1 MSNGSAEMTRPT
13 RGNESRATAGD
24 AGDLTPKDA
33 WDLLQRQPN
42 SVLVDCR
49 SQAEWS
55 FVGVPDLSS
64 LDKRAVLV
72 EWQSFVPGT
81 AGAKPRM
88 SANQSFVP
96 DVERAGVSKDATVIF
111 ICRSGGRSR
120 SAAIAMTA
128 AGWQQCYNLAGGF
141 EGLHDGGQHRGP
153 ASGWKADGLPWTQ
166 E

>member
-1 MSNGSAEMTRPT
+1 MSNGSAEMTRPKS
-13 RGNESRATAGD
+13 GNESRATAGY

-88 SANQSFVP
+88 SAKQRFAPAVQRPGAPQGATRLLLCPSGR
-96 DVERAGVSKDATVIF
+96 RA
-111 ICRSGGRSR
+111 R
-120 SAAIAMTA
+120 
-128 AGWQQCYNLAGGF
+128 
-141 EGLHDGGQHRGP
+141 P
-153 ASGWKADGLPWTQ
+153 APP
-166 E
+166 

>member
-1 MSNGSAEMTRPT
+1 MSNGSAEMTRPKS
-13 RGNESRATAGD
+13 GNESRATAGY

-88 SANQSFVP
+88 SSNQRFVP
-96 DVERAGVSKDATVIF
+96 DVGRAGVSKDPTRIF
-111 ICRSGGRSR
+111 LCPPGGRPR
-120 SAAIAMTA
+120 PPPLPRTPP
-128 AGWQQCYNLAGGF
+128 GWPHGYNLAGGC
-141 EGLHDGGQHRGP
+141 Q
-153 ASGWKADGLPWTQ
+153 GLPA
-166 E
+166 